1 MNCGRV
7 LNPLIVEGQVHGG
20 VAQGIGGAV
29 LEQLVYDEHGHL
41 TTSTLADYML
51 PRIADIPDI
60 ETISMES
67 LSPLNP
73 LGVKGAG
80 EGGTIGPPAVLA
92 AAVED
97 ALAPFGVTISPNSAF
112 AGEHLAG
119 IA

>member
-1 MNCGRV
+1 M
-7 LNPLIVEGQVHGG
+7 
-20 VAQGIGGAV
+20 

-97 ALAPFGVTISPNSAF
+97 ALAPFGVTISQTPLSPANILRALRE
-112 AGEHLAG
+112 AKGA
-119 IA
+119 A